1 MIKAAQ
7 RMRAKGGPGTKGV
20 LAVGAARKVCAPPGR
35 RVVALG
41 VHALLD
47 LLNSHKP
54 AALSKSIPVALTRG
68 KHRHDLTGGE
78 SLGSSRSVE

>member
-35 RVVALG
+35 RVVAVGRL
-41 VHALLD
+41 ALLD
-47 LLNSHKP
+47 LLNSHTP

-68 KHRHDLTGGE
+68 RHRQELTGGVSGE
-78 SLGSSRSVE
+78 P